1 MPTITRFASSS
12 GLALALGLDPG
23 VIRKITI
30 EAQADQNEPIL
41 ARVEMLVTIDKMQSL
56 IDKRY
61 LLVEVKDD
69 GG

>member
-12 GLALALGLDPG
+12 KLALALGLDPS
-23 VIRKITI
+23 VVRKITI

-41 ARVEMLVTIDKMQSL
+41 ARVEMLVTIDKMQAL

-61 LLVEVKDD
+61 SLIEVQDD